1 MNGKQQEVEEKLV
14 LIVDDDESVCDILCF
29 IVRKEGFRVEKAVD
43 GEEAMAKARLLHPS
57 LIILDLMLPKTGGYE
72 ILRELQTDH
81 TANIQVVIV
90 SGRRL
95 DQTTLDILK
104 NEPNVKEFI
113 EKPVSSQA
121 LRGVLRSILGGRR
134 LDEGEK
140 EYGNKQVD
148 KENKQ

>member
-1 MNGKQQEVEEKLV
+1 MNGQQQSGNPEEKLV
-14 LIVDDDESVCDILCF
+14 LIVDDDESVWDILYF

-43 GEEAMAKARLLHPS
+43 GDEAMAKAKLLRPS

-81 TANIQVVIV
+81 TAKIPIVIV

-95 DQTTLDILK
+95 DRTTLDILK

-113 EKPVSSQA
+113 EKPVSPQA
-121 LRGVLRSILGGRR
+121 LRGVLHSILGTG
-134 LDEGEK
+134 G
-140 EYGNKQVD
+140 
-148 KENKQ
+148 